1 MNEIGVLVNIL
12 GAASILLWGLRM
24 VSTGVTR
31 TFGAD
36 LRHWINLGASNRLKS
51 LLTGLAV
58 TVALQS
64 STATCLM
71 TASFAGRGVVDAAMA
86 QSIMLG
92 ANIGTS
98 AVAKLLTFDVGPLSA
113 LLVLTG
119 VALFRSGTG
128 RRRHFAR
135 IFIGLG
141 LMLLS
146 LRLLDLSSL
155 PLRDS
160 PQMRQVLHDLDGLPL
175 VGLVLAAALSMVAH
189 SSVASILLILPLAAQ
204 GAFSLPFGL
213 ALVLGANLGSALPP
227 VLETSHEKAAV
238 RRVPLGNAI
247 VRLAGCAVAFACLD
261 PIAALVAKYGGDGAM
276 RLVDFHV
283 AFNIALAILFLPLVG
298 PMARLVQRLRPDD
311 SLPDAPGTAKYLDET
326 ALGTPSV
333 AIAAATRETLRIADL
348 VEEMLRRSLEALRGN
363 DLQLANEIAK
373 MDNVVD
379 ALHQSVKLYLARL
392 SNEDMED
399 DERSR
404 ASDIMTFAINLEHIG
419 DIVDRNLRE
428 LAEKKI
434 KQRLT
439 FSAEGFDDLMAMFNQ
454 TLENLKVAM
463 TVFVTGDVR
472 LARKLVADKADLR
485 ALERNAT
492 EAHLSRISSGRRESI
507 ETSTLHLDILR
518 DLKRINAH
526 ITSVAYPILE
536 QRGELVETRL
546 RPAPFD
552 GA

>member
-1 MNEIGVLVNIL
+1 MSEIGVLVNIL
-12 GAASILLWGLRM
+12 GAASLLLWGLRM

-31 TFGAD
+31 TFGAG
-36 LRHWINLGASNRLKS
+36 LRQWINLGAENRVKALG
-51 LLTGLAV
+51 TGFLV
-58 TVALQS
+58 TIALQS

-71 TASFAGRGVVDAAMA
+71 AASFAGRGLMDGAMA

-113 LLVLTG
+113 LLVFIG
-119 VALFRSGTG
+119 VALFRSGNG

-135 IFIGLG
+135 ICIGLG

-146 LRLLDLSSL
+146 LHLLALSSI

-160 PQMRQVLHDLDGLPL
+160 PQMRQILHDLDGMPF
-175 VGLVLAAALSMVAH
+175 VGLGLAALIAMVAH
-189 SSVASILLILPLAAQ
+189 SSIASILLVLPLAAQ
-204 GAFSLPFGL
+204 GAFGLPFGL
-213 ALVLGANLGSALPP
+213 ALILGANLGSALAP
-227 VLETSHEKAAV
+227 VVETSQDKAAA

-247 VRLAGCAVAFACLD
+247 VRLTGCAIAFVFLD
-261 PIAALVAKYGGDGAM
+261 QIAALMTALTGDGA
-276 RLVDFHV
+276 RSLVDFHV
-283 AFNIALAILFLPLVG
+283 VFNIVLALLFLPLVG
-298 PMARLVQRLRPDD
+298 PMAALVRCLRPDE
-311 SLPDAPGTAKYLDET
+311 SGPDQPGQPKYLDET
-326 ALGTPSV
+326 ALGIPGV

-348 VEEMLRRSLEALRGN
+348 VEEMVRRSLEALRSN
-363 DLQLANEIAK
+363 DHQAATDIAR
-373 MDNVVD
+373 MDDTVD
-379 ALHQSVKLYLARL
+379 SLHHAVKLYLARL
-392 SNEDMED
+392 SNEDMDE

-404 ASDIMTFAINLEHIG
+404 ASDIMTFVINLEHIG

-439 FSAEGFDDLMAMFNQ
+439 FSAEGFEDLTAMFNQ
-454 TLENLKVAM
+454 TLDNLKVAM
-463 TVFVTGDVR
+463 TVFVTGDIR
-472 LARKLVADKADLR
+472 LARKLVADKAEVR
-485 ALERNAT
+485 SLEKNAT

-526 ITSVAYPILE
+526 IASVAYPILE

-546 RPAPFD
+546 RPLSAE
-552 GA
+552 